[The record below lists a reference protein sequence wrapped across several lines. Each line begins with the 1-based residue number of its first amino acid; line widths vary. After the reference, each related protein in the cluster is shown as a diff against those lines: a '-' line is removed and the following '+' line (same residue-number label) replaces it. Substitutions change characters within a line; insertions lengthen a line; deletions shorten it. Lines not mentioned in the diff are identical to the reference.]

1 MIFNATWVGLSVGTD
16 EDISVFL
23 QVLGKV
29 VWGGWNCSLHHKER
43 EGTLPQIKLVWLKKK
58 LITLWYLTTIITR
71 SQVRLK
77 LFFETESAAISAM
90 SIFSTVLGVC
100 SSTED
105 RFLWL
110 PWHLI
115 RSLTHTHTHPFEIP
129 SAKGCHS
136 FTVTPLQ
143 CPSDPIMMRINISG
157 MWYKGWLWFFNK
169 ASGQRILSTS
179 WWSLSA
185 QSGNLNSY
193 LKSQSHDQQYIIL

>member
-1 MIFNATWVGLSVGTD
+1 MLINCRHTIHTVVLFFLITTVYAMIFNATWVGLSVGTD

-115 RSLTHTHTHPFEIP
+115 RSHTHTHTPFWNPEC
-129 SAKGCHS
+129 KRMS
-136 FTVTPLQ
+136 FFHRYTLA
-143 CPSDPIMMRINISG
+143 M
-157 MWYKGWLWFFNK
+157 
-169 ASGQRILSTS
+169 
-179 WWSLSA
+179 
-185 QSGNLNSY
+185 
-193 LKSQSHDQQYIIL
+193 SQWPNNDED